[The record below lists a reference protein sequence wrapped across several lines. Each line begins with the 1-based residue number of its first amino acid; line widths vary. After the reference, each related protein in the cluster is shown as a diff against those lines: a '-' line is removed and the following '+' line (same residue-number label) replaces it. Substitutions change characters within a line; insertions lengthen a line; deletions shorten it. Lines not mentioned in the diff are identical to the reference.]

1 MDTKKYLNQIN
12 ELKNKIK
19 WTLTE
24 IKQLKEIACNTT
36 IPTDREYIKTST
48 SKDKIGNVVTK
59 IVDMQNE
66 KNKIANELIDKMQDI
81 ISKIDEMQNTN
92 LAHILHLKY
101 VEGKKNE
108 DISKEINYSRPQT
121 IRLFNK
127 ALEEFEILYGQEY
140 LNI

>member
-1 MDTKKYLNQIN
+1 
-12 ELKNKIK
+12 
-19 WTLTE
+19 
-24 IKQLKEIACNTT
+24 
-36 IPTDREYIKTST
+36 
-48 SKDKIGNVVTK
+48 
-59 IVDMQNE
+59 MQNE

-81 ISKIDEMQNTN
+81 INKIDGMQNTN
-92 LAHILHLKY
+92 LAQILHLKY